1 MVTNFFLGA
10 NSSAGFRSLYEDF
23 TDPKKNYD
31 ILVLKGGPG
40 VGKSSFMKY
49 IGSRAEEQGE
59 DVEYIWCSGDPDSLD
74 AVRLPRAGVIAV
86 DGTSPH
92 VVEPQY
98 PAAVDRYVNLGQ
110 FYCVEDCKQ
119 RREELI
125 RHTTDYQ
132 AAYVRA
138 YRALQAAGEVENT
151 LRDVLTAGY
160 DREKL
165 SRRTAG
171 IIARELG
178 RQGSGTGAVA
188 CRYLGGVT
196 HQGQVW
202 RFDTV
207 ETLADRVYELLD
219 TSGIG
224 YHLMTAVQK
233 AAAERGYDSVACMDP
248 DRPDR
253 IQHLIL
259 PELRL
264 AFVTSAPGMEYP
276 GTPYRRIHLDTLL
289 DQKHCRLNKAR
300 CRFYRRMHGLLL
312 EEGVENLRAAKASH
326 DKLEKVYNTTVD
338 FGGVYAL
345 AEREWDR
352 IARWL

>member
-23 TDPKKNYD
+23 TDPNKNYD

-74 AVRLPRAGVIAV
+74 AVRLPRVGIIAV

-98 PAAVDRYVNLGQ
+98 PAAADRYVNLGQ
-110 FYCVEDCKQ
+110 FYCIEDCKK
-119 RREELI
+119 RREDI
-125 RHTTDYQ
+125 VRHTTDYKV
-132 AAYVRA
+132 AYVRA

-151 LRDVLTAGY
+151 LRDVLTVGY
-160 DREKL
+160 DHEKL
-165 SRRTAG
+165 SRRTSG
-171 IIARELG
+171 IIAREIG
-178 RQGSGTGAVA
+178 RQGSGTGNVLR
-188 CRYLGGVT
+188 RYLGGVT
-196 HQGQVW
+196 HKGLLW

-207 ETLADRVYELLD
+207 DALADRVYELLD

-224 YHLMTAVQK
+224 HHLMAAVQT
-233 AAAERGYDSVACMDP
+233 AATERGYDVIACLDP

-253 IQHLIL
+253 LQHLMI

-276 GTPYRRIHLDTLL
+276 GTPYRRIHLDALL
-289 DQKHCRLNKAR
+289 DQKHCRQNKAR

-312 EEGVENLRAAKASH
+312 EEGLEGLQAAKASH
-326 DKLEKVYNTTVD
+326 DALEKVYNGSVD

-352 IARWL
+352 IAGWL

>member
-207 ETLADRVYELLD
+207 EALADRVYELLD

-264 AFVTSAPGMEYP
+264 AFVTSAPGMAYP

-326 DKLEKVYNTTVD
+326 DKLEKVYNATVD

>member
-74 AVRLPRAGVIAV
+74 AVRLPRVGVIAV

-207 ETLADRVYELLD
+207 EALADRVYELLD

-326 DKLEKVYNTTVD
+326 DKLEKVYNATVD